1 MSRPPPSYGAFC
13 VLYGLLQ
20 VVGHAAR
27 HRAAQAAQTPAGA
40 AAKTALNAASSVASS
55 STSQPPPTSDSS
67 AEVPNPKAAELRR
80 QRLQKLRQERAADE
94 EEFRRILNKRW
105 EERDPRDIRNLEPI
119 GLKFDLEDIGATGTV
134 EGSIRANDVG
144 PDVVEVEGRVE
155 FKVQLKTPPRLE
167 EEEEEVCSITLER
180 NLCSLTI
187 LGY

>member
-1 MSRPPPSYGAFC
+1 
-13 VLYGLLQ
+13 
-20 VVGHAAR
+20 
-27 HRAAQAAQTPAGA
+27 
-40 AAKTALNAASSVASS
+40 VASS